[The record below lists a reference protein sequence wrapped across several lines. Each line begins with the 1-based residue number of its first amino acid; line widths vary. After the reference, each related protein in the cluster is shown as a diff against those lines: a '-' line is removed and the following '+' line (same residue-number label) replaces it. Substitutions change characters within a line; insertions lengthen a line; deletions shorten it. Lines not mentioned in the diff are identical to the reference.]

1 MSLRHRNGQF
11 HLLNSWIEEALV
23 SDEAECDEHAVTRRP
38 PRDSFSQERP
48 LLSAALTLRT
58 RRPILSDVK
67 ELSLMLEA
75 DDHELPRLFG

>member
-48 LLSAALTLRT
+48 LLSLRA

-75 DDHELPRLFG
+75 DEFEIPRLFG